1 MLTHA
6 HRQRVLITSFV
17 LLLSGCAF
25 WSDPTSE
32 PPSTRLSVQ
41 LNDLPAPTG
50 RSAWL
55 QQQVTAMDAAAFDG
69 QRSGLSLKLS
79 YQLTLAPRKT

>member
-1 MLTHA
+1 MLTHP
-6 HRQRVLITSFV
+6 HLQRFFIASLV

-25 WSDPTSE
+25 WSDQTPEAPAS
-32 PPSTRLSVQ
+32 RLSVQ
-41 LNDLPAPTG
+41 LNDTLPPAN
-50 RSAWL
+50 RSTWL
-55 QQQVTAMDAAAFDG
+55 QHQVTAMDAAAFDG